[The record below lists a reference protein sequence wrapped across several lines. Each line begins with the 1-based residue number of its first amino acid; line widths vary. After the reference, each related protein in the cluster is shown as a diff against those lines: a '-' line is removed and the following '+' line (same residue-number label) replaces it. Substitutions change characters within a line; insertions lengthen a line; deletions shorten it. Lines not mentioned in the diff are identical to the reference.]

1 MRKTVR
7 TMVKRPRLLNGGENA
22 ILEVREA
29 TRRSLPARH
38 THRFPAAT
46 ATGAHTHVEQ
56 PRPDNFVSWWAWG
69 VSQAQELHVIAP
81 IAIHSQGGDRSGWG
95 NVKRGVPRGL
105 PFTNAFTK
113 HILRDRP
120 FVGGAFTRGMS
131 HLYSRTSRQTDE
143 FRIANALVSGHT
155 DPEVVRIVL
164 LGSPHVAYFQETAI
178 RALAFIHEKVMA
190 ELATAKDPDA
200 PAGAA

>member
-1 MRKTVR
+1 M
-7 TMVKRPRLLNGGENA
+7 TMVLTPLRKGETIKVAPIDRNKR
-22 ILEVREA
+22 
-29 TRRSLPARH
+29 
-38 THRFPAAT
+38 RFPAAT
-46 ATGAHTHVEQ
+46 ATGAHTHVVE
-56 PRPDNFVSWWAWG
+56 PRPGPDFQSWWAWG
-69 VSQAQELHVIAP
+69 VSQTKILQAIGPV
-81 IAIHSQGGDRSGWG
+81 AIHSKNGERDDWG
-95 NVKRGVPRGL
+95 NASTAIIRAF
-105 PFTNAFTK
+105 PFTRAFTK
-113 HILRDRP
+113 HVMRDRP

-143 FRIANALVSGHT
+143 FKIANALVSGHT

-178 RALAFIHEKVMA
+178 RALAFIHEKVMT